1 MIYDLSVPLEPGL
14 PTYDDEPGPELSAL
28 KTLERHGVQISLLR
42 QGVHSGT
49 HVDAP
54 SHFIA
59 GGAGVDRAPLGAM
72 LGRCLVVEHLGTDDI
87 GVGDLER
94 AELPDRLERL
104 IFKTRNSELW
114 GEAGFRTDF
123 LGLERAAA
131 EWLVG
136 RGVRLVGIDY
146 LSIDRYDA
154 EPQAA
159 HLALLRAGVVI
170 VEGLDLRGVP
180 PGPYTLACLPLRLV
194 GADGAPARV
203 VLSAP

>member
-1 MIYDLSVPLEPGL
+1 MIYDLSVPLRPGL
-14 PTYDDEPGPELSAL
+14 PTYDDEPGPELVPL
-28 KTLERHGVQISLLR
+28 KTLAVDGVNVSQLSL
-42 QGVHSGT
+42 GVHSGT

-54 SHFIA
+54 VHFIA
-59 GGAGVDRAPLGAM
+59 GGNGVDQAPLDAM
-72 LGRCLVVEHLGTDDI
+72 LGPCLVVEHLATTDITAD
-87 GVGDLER
+87 DLER
-94 AELPDRLERL
+94 AALPADTVRL

-114 GEAGFRTDF
+114 AAPGFRRDF
-123 LGLERAAA
+123 LALDRSAAD
-131 EWLVG
+131 WLVA

-146 LSIDRYDA
+146 LSVDPYDA

-159 HLALLRAGVVI
+159 HLALLRAGVVV

-203 VLSAP
+203 VLSTP

>member
-1 MIYDLSVPLEPGL
+1 VIYDLSVPLQPGL
-14 PTYDDEPGPELSAL
+14 PTYDDEPGPELTAL
-28 KTLERHGVQISLLR
+28 KALARDGVNVSQLNL
-42 QGVHSGT
+42 GTHSGT

-54 SHFIA
+54 IHFIA
-59 GGAGVDRAPLGAM
+59 GGDGVDRSPLAAM
-72 LGRCLVVEHLGTDDI
+72 LGPCLVVEHAGTDDI
-87 GVGDLER
+87 TATDLER
-94 AELPDRLERL
+94 AALPADLARL

-114 GEAGFRTDF
+114 ADPAFRPDF
-123 LGLERAAA
+123 LGLERSAAD
-131 EWLVG
+131 WLVA

-146 LSIDRYDA
+146 LSVDPYDA
-154 EPQAA
+154 QPQAA

-203 VLSAP
+203 VLSPP